1 MARSLVFDTG
11 PIISLTLNN
20 LLWLIEP
27 LQKRF
32 GGDFFITKAVYREL
46 IERPLSTKKYKFE
59 ALQVLPLISRGI
71 IKMLDDKQVSDQA
84 KELIDIA
91 NTTFSAHGNW
101 IRIVHPGEVEVIA
114 AALKKGSQAIV
125 IDERTTRDLIENP
138 RLIEKRLRR
147 KLHTNIS
154 TDKKNLRL
162 ISKRLKGL
170 RVIRSFELAK
180 VAFDLGLLDRYML
193 RDENELVPD
202 LRRAVLEGVL
212 WAVKLS
218 GCSVRGEDI
227 AQVLKSIKQVS

>member
-1 MARSLVFDTG
+1 MAGSLIFDTG

-32 GGDFFITKAVYREL
+32 DGDFFITRAVYKEL
-46 IERPLSTKKYKFE
+46 IERPLNTKKYKFE

-71 IKMLDDKQVSDQA
+71 IKTLEDKTISDEA
-84 KELIDIA
+84 KELLDIA

-101 IRIVHPGEVEVIA
+101 IKIVHPGEIEVIA
-114 AALKKGSQAIV
+114 AAIKKGSQAIV

-138 RLIEKRLRR
+138 KLIEKRLRR

-154 TDKKNLRL
+154 TNKENLRS

-180 VAFDLGLLDRYML
+180 VAYDLGLLDRYML
-193 RDENELVPD
+193 KDENEIVPD
-202 LRRAVLEGVL
+202 LRKAVLEGVL

-227 AQVLKSIKQVS
+227 TQVLKSV